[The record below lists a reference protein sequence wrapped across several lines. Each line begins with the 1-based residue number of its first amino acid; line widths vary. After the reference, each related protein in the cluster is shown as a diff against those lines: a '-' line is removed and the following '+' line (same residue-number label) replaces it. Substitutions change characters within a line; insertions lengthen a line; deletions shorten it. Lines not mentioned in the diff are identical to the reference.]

1 MSQTRKLSSRRGGAL
16 AFVLAGALL
25 GGCTGGVMLD
35 AHVRTPTYGVVI
47 TDAPPPPRYV
57 EVAPRPGFVWIQ
69 GRWDYRGGRYVWMN
83 GRWERER
90 AGYYYAPGRWDRR
103 GNGYVWVGGNW
114 NRGAAREHRRE
125 VRQERR
131 DVRKD
136 RREDRRDHRQEKREE
151 RRDKRKNG
159 RDHR

>member
-1 MSQTRKLSSRRGGAL
+1 MSQTSHVSRRRRGAL

-25 GGCTGGVMLD
+25 GGCTGGVMFD
-35 AHVRTPTYGVVI
+35 ATVPTPTYGVVV
-47 TDAPPPPRYV
+47 TEAPPPPRYV

-90 AGYYYAPGRWDRR
+90 AGYVYAPGRWDHR
-103 GNGYVWVGGNW
+103 GNGYVWVNGGW
-114 NRGAAREHRRE
+114 NHGGPARRVERRE
-125 VRQERR
+125 ERR
-131 DVRKD
+131 DD
-136 RREDRRDHRQEKREE
+136 RRDDRRDHRRDE
-151 RRDKRKNG
+151 RRGN